1 MKYLPPRFAMLL
13 AALLPLEC
21 VWAQSIR
28 ELTLNDVLNVAL
40 QQVSATT
47 QGGAAQGYQSSAWL
61 AALPSVSFSYIDS
74 NKQDGSNEAQV
85 SLNLPIKSGV
95 QRRADKQLKRLS
107 TAHELVSK
115 QHERLYFSGLIRE
128 AAWSYK
134 VAEVKRNSAGRKLKL
149 LNKLVEQYQQL
160 LAANAVSEYSLLL
173 IEKELMVVQIEQQGH
188 QQQLKRWLQQFQI
201 VTGLGSIPAIITE
214 PQVNP
219 QDYVLAQHP
228 QLQLLELAWSQ
239 KQQALMASSNQA
251 TPWNVSLVAKNIDS
265 AEFEEDQY
273 GIEIEIPLS
282 FINAP
287 SQSHNSEWRLERRNF
302 TMAMDELRQQL
313 QHSWDL
319 LAGESVLLQR
329 KNILLARSGELS
341 ARITRRASE
350 LEAANELDQEL
361 ILRQMIET
369 IDAKAS
375 IAINQILIE
384 QNNAMRRQAAG
395 IPL

>member
-1 MKYLPPRFAMLL
+1 MKYLPRRLAVLL
-13 AALLPLEC
+13 AALLPLEL

-40 QQVSATT
+40 QQAGT
-47 QGGAAQGYQSSAWL
+47 QMQEGEAQGYQSSVWL
-61 AALPSVSFSYIDS
+61 AALPSVSFSYMDS

-107 TAHELVSK
+107 AAHELVSK
-115 QHERLYFSGLIRE
+115 QLEQLYFSGLIRE
-128 AAWSYK
+128 AAWSYR
-134 VAEVKRNSAGRKLKL
+134 VAEVKRNSADRKLKL

-201 VTGLGSIPAIITE
+201 VTGLGSIPAVITE
-214 PQVNP
+214 PQVNS
-219 QDYVLAQHP
+219 QDYLLAQHP
-228 QLQLLELAWSQ
+228 QLQLLELAWSH
-239 KQQALMASSNQA
+239 KQQVLMASSNQA

-302 TMAMDELRQQL
+302 TMAVDELRQEL

-350 LEAANELDQEL
+350 LEAANELGQEL
-361 ILRQMIET
+361 ILRQMIEA
-369 IDAKAS
+369 IDAKAA